1 MGPLKVYDLPLKGP
15 NAAPK
20 GPHRGHFAGYLGVEG
35 GPLIF
40 LYFFF
45 SLIHQL
51 DLALSF

>member
-51 DLALSF
+51 DLGLSF